1 MKAVQQFE
9 HLGTSEG
16 HNTHLRLSSA
26 LEFDIVGLHAECEQM
41 GLHAGRPRH
50 SGGSIVRFG
59 VSHDNAARKTA
70 EEILRDSELPLRQ
83 MTETTPVM
91 LWSATA
97 AGAIDYC
104 NACMLDYTGFSVE
117 QFMDKGWTTLLHPDD
132 VDQATQKWMSCVA
145 SGAPYR
151 VEARIFHAVDRTYRW
166 CVASARPLRDRREN
180 ILKWHGAVVDMHDW
194 KQAQEELRDTQAEL
208 AHMMR
213 VLTMGELAASIA
225 HEVNQPLASIITNGE
240 TGLRRLARSRPDV
253 ETIRELT
260 GRMVADARRAAE
272 IIDRVRAMA
281 TRQTPK
287 RAPLSLNDII
297 RESMDLLRHEFQS
310 RSVSVSLDLAS
321 ALPPVVGDRTQLQQ
335 VIVNLAINAVQ
346 AMAQSGGPRRNIS
359 IRTMLSDPKTV
370 SCTIEDSGPGID
382 AGHLPH
388 LFDSFFTTKNT
399 GMGIGLPICRSIIEA
414 HHGHIRAGSNSVL
427 GGALFSFALPAN
439 GED

>member
-16 HNTHLRLSSA
+16 HNAHLRLSSA
-26 LEFDIVGLHAECEQM
+26 LEFDIFGLHAECEQM
-41 GLHAGRPRH
+41 GLHASRPRH

-414 HHGHIRAGSNSVL
+414 HHGHIRADSNSVL